1 VPTNPVGLF
10 FSYQHKESRTPM
22 PDVATPS
29 PAAPKET
36 KAQKSE
42 RLKLAKNPWDA
53 WDEVREFARNGRT
66 SVLPE
71 WTGLY
76 FKWWGIYTQGD
87 GLGAT
92 GGVGGEGKA
101 TEFFMMR
108 IGLPNGLL
116 TSHQLRTI
124 GHICQKHARNLAD
137 ITTRQ
142 NIQLHWLTLDS
153 LVEVVDQLTEI
164 GLSPKGACGDVV
176 RNVTGCPLAG
186 LDAHELIDSSPLAVE
201 IAHALTANPDF
212 YNLPRKFKV
221 SVSGG
226 PLWCSYPE
234 INDVGL
240 TAIAR
245 PRPGSQPG
253 SDDPNQTEIGYTL
266 RVGGGLST
274 EPHIAVRI
282 PAFVRQDQALAA
294 VVATAE
300 IFREQQEL
308 RENRTR
314 ARLKYLFMRHGWTA
328 GSFLEALEAKL
339 GYKLDPPP
347 TVPPTLDAPSSPTAS
362 SPERVESSGTH
373 EPGAPFFPAVSS
385 PERVESN
392 ATHEPGAPSS
402 PAASS
407 PERVESN
414 ATHEP
419 GAPFFPQERVG
430 SSGTSKDQS
439 TTLDAA
445 QLQQDQ
451 IPEDI
456 YRDHIGIT
464 PQKQTGLSAVG
475 ASVLR
480 GRLSGDQLLALAD
493 LAEQFGDGHLR
504 AAITQNILIANVPNA
519 RVHDL
524 IAELR
529 NIDLYVDV
537 TPFWR
542 GAIACTG
549 TEFCKLAISETKAFS
564 KWLVEEM
571 EERLPTFDQQIKL
584 HVTGCTNSCGQHWI
598 ADIGLEGKKIKQNGA
613 LVDAF
618 FFCVGGSVGKY
629 AKPAR
634 PIGYRAAAEDVPE
647 AIERLL
653 RAYLQAR
660 QPNEDLRAWFSRT
673 EDELLRAHLNNTP
686 INQLPPP
693 ETRDPAPA
701 GVRHAVDA

>member
-1 VPTNPVGLF
+1 
-10 FSYQHKESRTPM
+10 M
-22 PDVATPS
+22 PDVLEAPV
-29 PAAPKET
+29 PAPVKET

-53 WDEVREFARNGRT
+53 WDEVREFAKSGRS

-87 GLGAT
+87 GVGAT

-101 TEFFMMR
+101 SEFFMMR

-116 TSHQLRTI
+116 TSHQLRVI
-124 GHICQKHARNLAD
+124 GQITQKHARNLAD

-142 NIQLHWLTLDS
+142 NIQLHWLTLES

-186 LDAHELIDSSPLAVE
+186 LDKHELIDASPLAVE
-201 IAHALTANPDF
+201 VAHALTANPDF

-221 SVSGG
+221 SVSGC

-240 TAIAR
+240 TAIQR
-245 PRPGSQPG
+245 PKSTENGQLATDNSQ
-253 SDDPNQTEIGYTL
+253 EYEVGYTL

-282 PAFVRQDQALAA
+282 PAFIRQDQALAV

-328 GSFLEALEAKL
+328 ESFLEALEAKL
-339 GYKLDPPP
+339 GYKLDPAP
-347 TVPPTLDAPSSPTAS
+347 TV
-362 SPERVESSGTH
+362 
-373 EPGAPFFPAVSS
+373 
-385 PERVESN
+385 
-392 ATHEPGAPSS
+392 GAPSS
-402 PAASS
+402 PMVLSS
-407 PERVESN
+407 
-414 ATHEP
+414 
-419 GAPFFPQERVG
+419 ERVG
-430 SSGTSKDQS
+430 LSGSSTAEP
-439 TTLDAA
+439 TTIDAA
-445 QLQQDQ
+445 QLQQDA

-464 PQKQTGLSAVG
+464 PQRQPGLSAVG

-480 GRLSGDQLLALAD
+480 GRLSGDQLLRLAD
-493 LAEQFGDGHLR
+493 LAEHFGDGHLR
-504 AAITQNILIANVPNA
+504 AAITQNILIANIPNH

-524 IAELR
+524 IAELGK
-529 NIDLYVDV
+529 IDLHVDV

-571 EERLPTFDQQIKL
+571 QERLPTFDQQIKL

-598 ADIGLEGKKIKQNGA
+598 ADIGLEGKKIKKDGA

-618 FFCVGGSVGKY
+618 YFCVGGSIGKH

-634 PIGYRAAAEDVPE
+634 PIGYRAAAEDVPD

-653 RAYLQAR
+653 RAYLEAR
-660 QPNEDLRAWFSRT
+660 TPGEDLRTYFNRT
-673 EDELLRAHLNNTP
+673 GDEILRAHLNNTTP
-686 INQLPPP
+686 ANLPPP
-693 ETRDPAPA
+693 ETRDAPPA
-701 GVRHAVDA
+701 GGRHAVDA